1 MTTKKK
7 KQIKSNMALNKSHKV
22 EFSRELRKSATPPEQ
37 IVWELLR
44 DRKFLGLKF
53 RRQHILVGFVVDF
66 YCSELKLALEIDGK
80 VHEQQKDYD
89 AIRQGLIEDEGIR
102 FIRITTAE
110 MKDYSATAL
119 LEKIK
124 AFKDQNPL

>member
-1 MTTKKK
+1 
-7 KQIKSNMALNKSHKV
+7 MALAHPDKRN
-22 EFSRELRKSATPPEQ
+22 FSKELRKSATPPEQ

-53 RRQHILVGFVVDF
+53 RRQHILLGFVVDF
-66 YCSELKLALEIDGK
+66 YCPELKLALEIDGK
-80 VHEQQKDYD
+80 IHEQQKAYD
-89 AIRQGLIEDEGIR
+89 AIRQGLIEDEGVR

-110 MKDYSATAL
+110 MRNSSATAL

-124 AFKDQNPL
+124 EFKDKHS